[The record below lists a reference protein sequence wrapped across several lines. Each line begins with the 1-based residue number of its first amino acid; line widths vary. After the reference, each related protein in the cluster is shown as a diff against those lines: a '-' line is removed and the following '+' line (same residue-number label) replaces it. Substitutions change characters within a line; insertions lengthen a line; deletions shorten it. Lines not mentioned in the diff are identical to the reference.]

1 MHRAWTAFSCCAS
14 KAALSVELSDGHTN
28 EWLAFLNCF
37 LRSCATSKA
46 ARFMISKVPQRMLEM
61 MVDPTH
67 ISGWL
72 SVTHHTGANSR
83 HCALEAAEHVKE
95 LVSPYQFAWT
105 CVIVF
110 KTCDTRAENTSTSL
124 RSFHSQ
130 VYNPSHHTFTTK
142 T

>member
-1 MHRAWTAFSCCAS
+1 
-14 KAALSVELSDGHTN
+14 
-28 EWLAFLNCF
+28 
-37 LRSCATSKA
+37 
-46 ARFMISKVPQRMLEM
+46 VPQRMLEM